1 MTNASTPSGQRYSET
16 ETMIT
21 EEEITSVGKLLKT
34 HALKGEMNL
43 MLDIDAG
50 YLEEGNPAIL
60 DIDGIYVP
68 FYADSVRTKGSFSYL
83 VKFEGIDSEIEA
95 KKLVN
100 KTVYALRDRLKE
112 YMLENYDEEYALY
125 DDLIGWTIEEADTGV
140 IGKVVEID
148 TNTENELFIV
158 ETPDGRTVYIPLTED
173 FIEQMD
179 EERKTVH
186 MRLPDGLLDLN

>member
-1 MTNASTPSGQRYSET
+1 
-16 ETMIT
+16 MIT

-34 HALKGEMNL
+34 HALKGELNML
-43 MLDIDAG
+43 LDIDPG

-68 FYADSVRTKGSFSYL
+68 FYAESVRTKGSFSYL

-100 KTVYALRDRLKE
+100 KSVYALRERLKE

-125 DDLIGWTIEEADTGV
+125 DDLVGYTIEDVDSGV
-140 IGKVVEID
+140 IGNVVEID

-158 ETPDGRTVYIPLTED
+158 ETPEGNTVYIPLTED
-173 FIEQMD
+173 FIESMD
-179 EERKTVH
+179 EDKKLIT

>member
-1 MTNASTPSGQRYSET
+1 
-16 ETMIT
+16 MIT

-34 HALKGEMNL
+34 HALKGELNML
-43 MLDIDAG
+43 LDIDPG

-68 FYADSVRTKGSFSYL
+68 FYAESVRTKGTFSYL
-83 VKFEGIDSEIEA
+83 VKFDGIDSEIEA

-125 DDLIGWTIEEADTGV
+125 DDLVGYTIEDTDTGV

-158 ETPDGRTVYIPLTED
+158 ETPDGNTIYIPLTED
-173 FIEQMD
+173 FIEKMD
-179 EERKTVH
+179 EDSKTIT

>member
-1 MTNASTPSGQRYSET
+1 
-16 ETMIT
+16 MIK
-21 EEEITSVGKLLKT
+21 EDEITSVGKLLKT
-34 HALKGEMNL
+34 HALKGELNML
-43 MLDIDAG
+43 LDIDPG

-68 FYADSVRTKGSFSYL
+68 FYADSIRTKGSFSFL

-112 YMLENYDEEYALY
+112 YMLDNYDEEYALY
-125 DDLIGWTIEEADTGV
+125 DDLIGWTIEDVDSGV
-140 IGKVVEID
+140 IGKVIDID

-158 ETPDGRTVYIPLTED
+158 ETSEGNTVYIPLTED

-179 EERKTVH
+179 EDTKIIH
-186 MRLPDGLLDLN
+186 MRLPEGLLDLNS

>member
-1 MTNASTPSGQRYSET
+1 
-16 ETMIT
+16 MIT

-34 HALKGEMNL
+34 HALKGELNML
-43 MLDIDAG
+43 LDIDPG

-68 FYADSVRTKGSFSYL
+68 FYAESVRTKGSFSYL
-83 VKFEGIDSEIEA
+83 VKFDGIDSEIEA

-100 KTVYALRDRLKE
+100 KTVYALRERLKE

-125 DDLIGWTIEEADTGV
+125 DDLVGYTIEDVDAGV

-158 ETPDGRTVYIPLTED
+158 ETPEGDTVYITLTED
-173 FIEQMD
+173 FIEKMD
-179 EERKTVH
+179 EDSKTIT

>member
-1 MTNASTPSGQRYSET
+1 
-16 ETMIT
+16 MIT

-34 HALKGEMNL
+34 HALKGELNML
-43 MLDIDAG
+43 LDIDPG
-50 YLEEGNPAIL
+50 YLEEGNPAVL

-68 FYADSVRTKGSFSYL
+68 FYAESIRTKGSFSYL
-83 VKFEGIDSEIEA
+83 VKFDGIDSEIEA

-125 DDLIGWTIEEADTGV
+125 DDLVGYTIEDIDAGI

-158 ETPDGRTVYIPLTED
+158 ETPDGNTVYIPLTED
-173 FIEQMD
+173 FIEKMD
-179 EERKTVH
+179 EDNKTIT

>member
-1 MTNASTPSGQRYSET
+1 
-16 ETMIT
+16 MIK
-21 EEEITSVGKLLKT
+21 EEDITSVGKLLKT
-34 HALKGEMNL
+34 HALKGELNML
-43 MLDIDAG
+43 LDIDPG
-50 YLEEGNPAIL
+50 YLEEGNPTIL

-68 FYADSVRTKGSFSYL
+68 FYAESVRTKGSFSFL

-125 DDLIGWTIEEADTGV
+125 DDLVGYTIEDIDAGV

-158 ETPDGRTVYIPLTED
+158 ETPDGNTVYIPLTED
-173 FIEQMD
+173 FIEKMD
-179 EERKTVH
+179 EEKKTIT
-186 MRLPDGLLDLN
+186 MRLPEGLLDLN